1 MKNPILLFALAA
13 CGFIH
18 AGEPP
23 VLAHFNFD
31 DEEVS
36 SFLPPPG
43 ITVSDLTASD
53 DATLDFWKPS
63 VGASMEAYGV
73 DSNLALTISAP
84 KYAASAEQAL
94 DEGAWLEFTLEAEEG
109 KRVAVEEIVFHQSR
123 TESSPRQGVI
133 FVSIDGGPFRP
144 VGKPFSS
151 VNVSTF
157 TEKSRIKRTFDPDSR
172 VGRKITIR
180 ITFFEDNARR
190 GVARIDDLVTTGA
203 LVP

>member
-1 MKNPILLFALAA
+1 MKNTILLFALAA
-13 CGFIH
+13 CGLIH

-43 ITVSDLTASD
+43 ITVSELTASA
-53 DATLDFWKPS
+53 DATLDFWKPL
-63 VGASMEAYGV
+63 VGASMAAYGV
-73 DSNLALTISAP
+73 GSNLALTLSAP
-84 KYAASAEQAL
+84 KYAATAEQAL
-94 DEGAWLEFTLEAEEG
+94 NEGAWLEFTLEAGEG
-109 KRVAVEEIVFHQSR
+109 MRVAIEEISFHYSR
-123 TESSPRQGVI
+123 TESSPRRGVV
-133 FVSIDGGPFRP
+133 FVSIDDEPFRA

-151 VNVSTF
+151 DNASTF
-157 TEKSRIKRTFDPDSR
+157 SKDSMVKRTFDPDFR
-172 VGRKITIR
+172 VGGKITIR
-180 ITFFEDNARR
+180 IAFFEDNARR